1 MVASGCV
8 YNLRTLHSEQVRQK
22 VIDKLC
28 SDRFLDMH
36 LLEHADEEYDM
47 PENINYL
54 RGLPYAREVRKERE
68 RRQNYGDIRCI
79 KEGKSTGH
87 PVVTVV
93 IAAYNVE
100 KYLEECLDSITGQ
113 TLKELEI
120 ICIDDGSTDYTLG
133 ILKHYAEEVENFCIY
148 TGKLRIV
155 CDKKQRNESSIRRL
169 YLFYG
174 Q

>member
-36 LLEHADEEYDM
+36 LLEHADEEDDL

-113 TLKELEI
+113 TLKE
-120 ICIDDGSTDYTLG
+120 
-133 ILKHYAEEVENFCIY
+133 
-148 TGKLRIV
+148 
-155 CDKKQRNESSIRRL
+155 
-169 YLFYG
+169 
-174 Q
+174 

>member
-1 MVASGCV
+1 M
-8 YNLRTLHSEQVRQK
+8 
-22 VIDKLC
+22 
-28 SDRFLDMH
+28 
-36 LLEHADEEYDM
+36 
-47 PENINYL
+47 
-54 RGLPYAREVRKERE
+54 RKERE

-133 ILKHYAEEVENFCIY
+133 I
-148 TGKLRIV
+148 
-155 CDKKQRNESSIRRL
+155 
-169 YLFYG
+169 
-174 Q
+174 